1 MKTAFLSVVCAVIA
15 IGWIATAEPSAAI
28 GSGTVAVAARHQGAL
43 VPGVPPGRYLDPT
56 TSTSTTST
64 STASPGPVT
73 ASAQVAAGTTGGA
86 VTTTARR
93 PASTSHPTTS
103 RPSTRY
109 PTTSHPSTRHPDTSH
124 PNTRHRSLPDLP
136 TTTSQTTA
144 TATTRSPTT
153 APSASLP
160 ASAAPSGWGCGAAIA
175 YLRAHAAP
183 GFSFECPGSA
193 LGHQAMTCIDVPGV
207 CPGEKL
213 ISISVPCP
221 AAYMN
226 EASNSYALQHLSD
239 APIDPYGYCHS

>member
-93 PASTSHPTTS
+93 PASTSHP
-103 RPSTRY
+103 
-109 PTTSHPSTRHPDTSH
+109 STRHPS
-124 PNTRHRSLPDLP
+124 TRHRSLPDLP

>member
-56 TSTSTTST
+56 TSTST
-64 STASPGPVT
+64 ASPGPVT

-103 RPSTRY
+103 HPSTRY
-109 PTTSHPSTRHPDTSH
+109 PDTIHPS
-124 PNTRHRSLPDLP
+124 TRHRSLPDLP